1 MSTQP
6 VPDHTDDSVLIELYG
21 PENDGWYTSRISD
34 WIGVCDD
41 LRDPDARGY
50 LVLRALVYEKF
61 KKPVRNL
68 TLAILCELIPG
79 PNGKPSSQ
87 GRVRGILKALSD
99 VGLISTPEG
108 GPIKTS
114 SRPGAAGKPIRIR
127 INDMPKEGYAGWRNV
142 EAKLKWL
149 QAGKPGLGAGQNSD
163 PAAQEDE
170 GPEGAGQ
177 NSDPSGLNSD
187 PHPRSDVQEPEHPL
201 VPSLGA
207 DDGPDGRSPG
217 ERRRPSTGSS
227 TREAEGGCAAS
238 GKDSPA
244 PSSQE
249 APRAPAPKSR
259 VLTNEQRQARD
270 AILPLLPPDL
280 LEALGNVIPQN
291 ACQAM
296 VDALA
301 AGLPRERTPQQLV
314 TYRLLPRWNGY
325 WASKFYAGELTPEVN
340 GKRRPPFGPLLEM
353 LKDTDECK
361 NLSCEDRRD
370 FVTGADCLNCAMRK
384 EDQRADRERE
394 RREAREDADRQAR
407 RGEAQTAAAKAG
419 AASADAGD
427 ASAAPVP
434 AQRDSMV
441 LDMPRP
447 RRECAEDSCALPL
460 PEGWDDDLCAR
471 CRTRANRAAEI
482 LRQQQDA
489 ARHGVLEEEFA
500 ASPAPF

>member
-1 MSTQP
+1 MTTQP
-6 VPDHTDDSVLIELYG
+6 VPNHSDDSVLIELYG

-114 SRPGAAGKPIRIR
+114 SRPGAAGKPLRIR

-149 QAGKPGLGAGQNSD
+149 QAGKPDLGAGQNSD
-163 PAAQEDE
+163 PADQEDE

-177 NSDPSGLNSD
+177 NSDPLGQNSD
-187 PHPRSDVQEPEHPL
+187 PHPRGDVQEPEHPL

-227 TREAEGGCAAS
+227 ERASESGCAAS
-238 GKDSPA
+238 GKDSPS

-249 APRAPAPKSR
+249 APRATASKSR
-259 VLTNEQRQARD
+259 VLTDEQRQARD
-270 AILPLLPPDL
+270 AILPLLPPHL
-280 LEALGNVIPQN
+280 LEALGNVVPQN
-291 ACQAM
+291 VCQAM

-314 TYRLLPRWNGY
+314 DYRVLPRWNGY

-340 GKRRPPFGPLLEM
+340 GKKRPPFGPLLQM
-353 LKDTDECK
+353 LEDTDECR
-361 NLSCEDRRD
+361 NLTCEDRHD
-370 FVTGADCLNCAMRK
+370 FVLGDDCRNCAMRK
-384 EDQRADRERE
+384 DDRKADQKRE
-394 RREAREDADRQAR
+394 RREAQEEADRQAR
-407 RGEAQTAAAKAG
+407 RGEEQAAAEAGTAAAG
-419 AASADAGD
+419 TGD
-427 ASAAPVP
+427 AP
-434 AQRDSMV
+434 AGP
-441 LDMPRP
+441 MPTP
-447 RRECAEDSCALPL
+447 RNETIVVHSPKADEW
-460 PEGWDDDLCAR
+460 WDC
-471 CRTRANRAAEI
+471 
-482 LRQQQDA
+482 
-489 ARHGVLEEEFA
+489 
-500 ASPAPF
+500 